1 MFRLEETEISKA
13 IDRCKEMHPTVRVIN
28 YGEYSVTG
36 STEGTV
42 YTVKCYRDNEGF
54 KTVDCSC
61 KTRDGVACKHSVA
74 AVALHLYMA
83 AVQMVIRRRA
93 ARLARQAR

>member
-1 MFRLEETEISKA
+1 MFRLEETELSKA
-13 IDRCKEMHPTVRVIN
+13 IDRCREMHPTVRVIA

-36 STEGTV
+36 SKEGSV

-61 KTRDGVACKHSVA
+61 QTRDGVACKHGIA
-74 AVALHLYMA
+74 ALGMHLYLA
-83 AVQMVIRRRA
+83 QVQMILRRRA
-93 ARLARQAR
+93 ARTHRTR

>member
-1 MFRLEETEISKA
+1 MFRLEETELSKA

-36 STEGTV
+36 SKEGSA
-42 YTVKCYRDNEGF
+42 YTVKCFRDEQGF

-61 KTRDGVACKHSVA
+61 ATRDGIACKHSMA
-74 AVALHLYMA
+74 ALGMHLYLA
-83 AVQMVIRRRA
+83 QVQMILRRRA
-93 ARLARQAR
+93 ARLARTR